1 MQDPYVDT
9 QNSMPYQ
16 PVSMPDQDPYQAT
29 LPQHAPG
36 QFQTDP
42 HLPPVNPRR
51 SGSRVRTGAIIALTL
66 VLVLVF
72 GVGLFAGW
80 QFGRSGTSTAPAEL
94 PAGKQAY
101 AKDQDKHQR
110 ERYNS
115 TRTYPTARTPGI
127 YRRQMGISLKLPR
140 CMLGQSRLIRIL
152 VGH

>member
-66 VLVLVF
+66 VLVLVS
-72 GVGLFAGW
+72 GVGMFAVSQDGKCA
-80 QFGRSGTSTAPAEL
+80 TS
-94 PAGKQAY
+94 AG
-101 AKDQDKHQR
+101 
-110 ERYNS
+110 
-115 TRTYPTARTPGI
+115 
-127 YRRQMGISLKLPR
+127 
-140 CMLGQSRLIRIL
+140 
-152 VGH
+152 VGHASTGALE

>member
-1 MQDPYVDT
+1 MRDPHVDN
-9 QNSMPYQ
+9 QNSLPYQ

-29 LPQHAPG
+29 LPQRAPG

-80 QFGRSGTSTAPAEL
+80 QFGRSGTSTA
-94 PAGKQAY
+94 
-101 AKDQDKHQR
+101 
-110 ERYNS
+110 
-115 TRTYPTARTPGI
+115 TPGSGSLQTGSTPAATVPALTGNNLQAVREAVI
-127 YRRQMGISLKLPR
+127 AKVRPSVVEVNVSASNGSGIGS
-140 CMLGQSRLIRIL
+140 
-152 VGH
+152 